1 MKEETCSKKS
11 MKIFIII
18 EIIIA
23 VLIIIGLIFVIVLT
37 NKSNDNSLND
47 FEKIGVYNYLEKGL
61 IDYNL
66 FGNLKDNELKR
77 TEKSKV
83 ILEDYYNRNNTNT
96 MKEEEFIKNYNNL
109 FEKDEEIITII
120 PQLENYEY
128 NMEDRTI
135 VKINSDYDEEEYQ
148 FTYKIDKISKEND
161 MYKVEFNVFYQSE
174 IGETFIEENV
184 GKANLTIKVENGKY
198 IIINFYRD
206 FEIHND

>member
-161 MYKVEFNVFYQSE
+161 MYKVKFNVFYQSE